1 MSQEIL
7 AISPIDGR
15 YKTITYPLQ
24 LYFSEYALFKYRLMI
39 EIEYF
44 IKLSKILPE
53 LSDFNIENIE
63 ILRDIYINF
72 SIEDCLKIKEKEV
85 TTNHDIK
92 ALEYFIQEKFLNLG
106 IDKYNSFIHFAL
118 TSQDI
123 NSSAQMLAIKDGL
136 ENSIIPEIKK
146 IISILD
152 SLSILWKNIS
162 MLSKTHGQVA
172 TPTTVGK
179 ELQVFVYRLKNEI
192 TNLNKSIFYTKFG
205 GAVGNFSAHFA
216 AYPQI
221 NWIEFADKFVNDL
234 GLVRHKYTTQISNYD
249 EISFIID
256 SLKRINS
263 IILDLNQ
270 DMWLYISYGYFKQKI
285 IKNEVGSSTMPH
297 KINPINFENSEGNLI
312 VANSLIEGIS
322 RKIPISRLQ
331 RDLTDSTILRNVG
344 SLFAYSLIGYTSTI
358 KGLNK
363 LELNETVIK
372 KDLNQNY
379 VVLSEALQTIL
390 RRESIDNSYELFKD
404 FTRTDKIFTENNFL
418 VFINSLDIKE
428 NIKKELIS
436 ILKTY
441 SNILTKNF

>member
-441 SNILTKNF
+441 SK

>member
-24 LYFSEYALFKYRLMI
+24 SYFSEYALFKYRLMI

-192 TNLNKSIFYTKFG
+192 TNLNKSIYYTKFG

-363 LELNETVIK
+363 IELNETVIK
-372 KDLNQNY
+372 NDLNQNS
-379 VVLSEALQTIL
+379 VVLTEALQTIL

-418 VFINSLDIKE
+418 VFINSLDIKD

-441 SNILTKNF
+441 SK